1 MQQDENSLSVANT
14 KSLNQI
20 HLDEKSRDVSP
31 LKATS
36 SVSASKL
43 PSCSDTTWNNYIKMS
58 NDEKGAN
65 QLRVDSDFLDKL
77 LTVLS
82 GNAG

>member
-1 MQQDENSLSVANT
+1 
-14 KSLNQI
+14 
-20 HLDEKSRDVSP
+20 
-31 LKATS
+31 
-36 SVSASKL
+36 
-43 PSCSDTTWNNYIKMS
+43 MS